1 MIYAQVATGLPDAL
15 ADCGVLILDT
25 SKLGPA
31 ARARRVVR
39 RLALEATARQGSEGS
54 RLQRELATLAA
65 DTIARQE
72 ERSKAISEGRKTL
85 DEQIDAVR
93 GIVAR
98 AAELETHAARH
109 TAGGDSALDEAEAR
123 SQLEFWNAKLAK
135 LIALRETR
143 DRETCD
149 LNTGARERGIDVV
162 ASAV

>member
-1 MIYAQVATGLPDAL
+1 MQGYRRPLAGSSSLPPKKRAR
-15 ADCGVLILDT
+15 A
-25 SKLGPA
+25 PA
-31 ARARRVVR
+31 APSGDDDDDDGEA
-39 RLALEATARQGSEGS
+39 AEAAATAERASC
-54 RLQRELATLAA
+54 LANRATTAA
-65 DTIARQE
+65 A
-72 ERSKAISEGRKTL
+72 L